1 MVRTPAKLWLIM
13 FGDWNRSRK
22 FFIVQH
28 FIRVFV
34 HLRSTDTNE
43 KFYLQQKVN
52 TAPIIQSLRQEIA
65 WTSVQSKTHGVLQS
79 QKSCSD
85 RKNNI
90 LMMKP
95 HQNFAERHRRVGIIG
110 TRISMFQGRK

>member
-1 MVRTPAKLWLIM
+1 V
-13 FGDWNRSRK
+13 
-22 FFIVQH
+22 V
-28 FIRVFV
+28 V

-65 WTSVQSKTHGVLQS
+65 WTSVQSKTNGILQS

-85 RKNNI
+85 RK
-90 LMMKP
+90 KQHSDDEAP
-95 HQNFAERHRRVGIIG
+95 SECCRTPQESGHHWDEDFDVSR
-110 TRISMFQGRK
+110 